1 MLQSLFLFYSRKKN
15 IFLYETIIKE
25 ELFTST
31 QEKLFTLTLMETD
44 VEATE
49 QKLKELGNEIL
60 DSEKTKVFDVQG
72 FRILNYSIV
81 CSEETLEKI
90 ISAVN
95 ATKLY

>member
-1 MLQSLFLFYSRKKN
+1 MA
-15 IFLYETIIKE
+15 
-25 ELFTST
+25 T
-31 QEKLFTLTLMETD
+31 QEKLFTLTVTETE

-95 ATKLY
+95 ATRLY